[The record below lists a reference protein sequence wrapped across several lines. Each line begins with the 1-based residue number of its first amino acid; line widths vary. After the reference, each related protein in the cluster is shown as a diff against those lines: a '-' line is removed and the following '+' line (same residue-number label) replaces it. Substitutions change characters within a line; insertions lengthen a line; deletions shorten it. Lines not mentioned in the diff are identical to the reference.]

1 MVLPLTGEPLYA
13 ENLHMAIKKQDLNE
27 LEAVL
32 KSGYVSSA
40 SKPFACKLLKNYS
53 HPVECTCCHS
63 YKYHLVLDRPTSK
76 EGRELEISIA
86 TVCFT

>member
-1 MVLPLTGEPLYA
+1 MLVLPLTGEPLYA

-40 SKPFACKLLKNYS
+40 S
-53 HPVECTCCHS
+53 
-63 YKYHLVLDRPTSK
+63 
-76 EGRELEISIA
+76 
-86 TVCFT
+86 